1 MHKFLIVGIVWDDW
15 LDFRWWG
22 EIRMLRPFQIILEV
36 LLEKARVNLEVHCLV
51 QHLKRRLILGEGVL
65 RESRLLHHHGAL

>member
-1 MHKFLIVGIVWDDW
+1 MHEFLIVGIVRDDW
-15 LDFRWWG
+15 LDLGRWG

-51 QHLKRRLILGEGVL
+51 QHLRRRLILGVGVL
-65 RESRLLHHHGAL
+65 RVSRLLHHHGAL